1 MGVAWPAVRLVP
13 LFAVVTVVSLTSC
26 QRAIPSQY
34 VRQAEHG
41 VTLTLIK
48 QHPETYKDKVVI
60 LGGVIVDK
68 RVKSGRV
75 WLLIKNRPVD
85 EDFVPHVPPS
95 LDGPEAG
102 FYWVALSPEG
112 LPKGYHG
119 WARIT
124 VVGRVASL
132 PHPESDIKNPDTVLV
147 ALYMRGWG
155 AGWGGYGTHEE
166 AWEDTQSA
174 GRITS
179 APKSILRT
187 GQGRD

>member
-1 MGVAWPAVRLVP
+1 MGVISHAARIVP
-13 LFAVVTVVSLTSC
+13 LCAGLAVFPLTGC
-26 QRAIPSQY
+26 QSTIPTKY
-34 VRQAEHG
+34 IRQAEPG

-68 RVKSGRV
+68 REEAGRV

-85 EDFVPHVPPS
+85 EDFVPHMPAS

-112 LPKGYHG
+112 LPKAYHG

-124 VVGRVASL
+124 VVGRVSDL
-132 PHPESDIKNPDTVLV
+132 PHPESGIKNPDTVLAAV
-147 ALYMRGWG
+147 YVRGWG
-155 AGWGGYGTHEE
+155 KGWGGYGTHEE

-174 GRITS
+174 GRMTT